1 VITAD
6 NPRGERLDPRDNAA
20 PQQRLASSLRRLGV
34 AAVPCDGCCPDAIH
48 RERGFAAVLPLEQ
61 AMALAAEFGQSAIYW
76 FDGESIW
83 LVPVLEAAMPERL
96 GGTSPRSPPESIG

>member
-20 PQQRLASSLRRLGV
+20 PQQRLASSLRR
-34 AAVPCDGCCPDAIH
+34 CDGCCPDAIH